1 MERIKR
7 FGTNYLITLFTT
19 ISIKWTKEIMANN
32 YTYTNEC
39 YGPVNLVIF
48 KHQFSVTIEPS
59 FSRIVSDF
67 DEIFYDC
74 LFSCQNT

>member
-1 MERIKR
+1 MNI
-7 FGTNYLITLFTT
+7 
-19 ISIKWTKEIMANN
+19 
-32 YTYTNEC
+32 
-39 YGPVNLVIF
+39 PVNPSFAILKCSVRGCTLHGHVRVMLS
-48 KHQFSVTIEPS
+48 KLKDYHQFSVTIEPS